1 MKPITQISSF
11 KEGASIQGFYLC
23 VEKHLRHTRAGDLYL
38 DLILRDNSGTVPA
51 KIWDKVDEFNEKFSA
66 GNPVAIKGNIES
78 FKDRLQL
85 VIKKINIA
93 SVKNYGRYGFDPSLI
108 VPTSP
113 YNPNKMWKRVV
124 QIIGKMKNP
133 FLKKVVSNIF
143 REHKD
148 KLLIHPASVMM
159 HHNYRSGFLEHILS
173 MAKIAEKLTPIY
185 KLDQDLVMAGVLLHD
200 IGKLTEI
207 SSSLEAEYTD
217 EGNFIGH
224 IVIGRDMVRE
234 ACAKIKGFP
243 KILQQQLE
251 HIILSHQGKF
261 EWQSP
266 KQPSFEEALLVH
278 FIDNMD
284 AKMNLMKLALEEDQQ
299 DGKWTDRKNIFR
311 TALYKGI
318 DESK

>member
-11 KEGASIQGFYLC
+11 KEGTSIQGFYLC

-51 KIWDKVDEFNEKFSA
+51 KVWDKVDEFNEKFSA

-133 FLKKVVSNIF
+133 FLKKIVSNIF

>member
-11 KEGASIQGFYLC
+11 LEGASIQGFYLC

-173 MAKIAEKLTPIY
+173 MAKIAEKLTPLY

>member
-51 KIWDKVDEFNEKFSA
+51 KVWDKVDEFNEKFSA

-234 ACAKIKGFP
+234 ASGKIKGFP

-261 EWQSP
+261 ERQSP

-278 FIDNMD
+278 FIDNLD

>member
-66 GNPVAIKGNIES
+66 GSPVAIKGNIES

-173 MAKIAEKLTPIY
+173 MAKIAEKLTPLY

-234 ACAKIKGFP
+234 ASGKIKGFP

>member
-261 EWQSP
+261 ERQSP

-318 DESK
+318 DGSK

>member
-173 MAKIAEKLTPIY
+173 MAKIAEKLTPLY

-234 ACAKIKGFP
+234 ASSKIKGFP

>member
-11 KEGASIQGFYLC
+11 KEGTSIQGFYLC

-173 MAKIAEKLTPIY
+173 MAKIAEKLTPLY

-234 ACAKIKGFP
+234 ASGKIKGFP

-318 DESK
+318 DGSK

>member
-11 KEGASIQGFYLC
+11 KEGTSIQGFYLC

-51 KIWDKVDEFNEKFSA
+51 KIWDKVDEFNEKFYA

-173 MAKIAEKLTPIY
+173 MAKIAEKLTPLY

-234 ACAKIKGFP
+234 ASGKIKGFP

-318 DESK
+318 DGSK

>member
-11 KEGASIQGFYLC
+11 LEGTSIQGFYLC

-261 EWQSP
+261 ERQSP

-278 FIDNMD
+278 FIDNLD

>member
-173 MAKIAEKLTPIY
+173 MAKIAEKLTPLY

-234 ACAKIKGFP
+234 ASGKIKGFP

-278 FIDNMD
+278 FIDNLD

-318 DESK
+318 DGSK

>member
-51 KIWDKVDEFNEKFSA
+51 KVWDKVDEFNEKFSA

-173 MAKIAEKLTPIY
+173 MAKIAEKLTPLY

-234 ACAKIKGFP
+234 ASGKIKGFP

-261 EWQSP
+261 ERQSP

-278 FIDNMD
+278 FIDNLD

>member
-11 KEGASIQGFYLC
+11 LEGTSIQGFYLC

-51 KIWDKVDEFNEKFSA
+51 KVWDKVDEFNEKFSA

-261 EWQSP
+261 ERQSP

>member
-51 KIWDKVDEFNEKFSA
+51 KVWDKVDEFNEKFSA

-173 MAKIAEKLTPIY
+173 MAKIAEKLTPLY

-234 ACAKIKGFP
+234 ASGKIKGFP

>member
-234 ACAKIKGFP
+234 ASGKIKGFP

-261 EWQSP
+261 ERQSP

-278 FIDNMD
+278 FIDNLD

>member
-11 KEGASIQGFYLC
+11 KEGTSIQGFYLC

-173 MAKIAEKLTPIY
+173 MAKIAEKLTPLY

-234 ACAKIKGFP
+234 ASGKIKGFP

>member
-173 MAKIAEKLTPIY
+173 MAKIAEKLTPLY

-234 ACAKIKGFP
+234 ASGKIKGFP

>member
-173 MAKIAEKLTPIY
+173 MAKIAEKLTPLY

-234 ACAKIKGFP
+234 ASAKIKGFP

-261 EWQSP
+261 ERQSP

-278 FIDNMD
+278 FIDNLD

>member
-133 FLKKVVSNIF
+133 FLKKIVSNIF

>member
-173 MAKIAEKLTPIY
+173 MAKIAEKLTPLY

-224 IVIGRDMVRE
+224 IVIGRDMVRK
-234 ACAKIKGFP
+234 ASGKIKGFP

-318 DESK
+318 DGSK

>member
-11 KEGASIQGFYLC
+11 NEGASIQGFYLC

-85 VIKKINIA
+85 VIKKINTA
-93 SVKNYGRYGFDPSLI
+93 SVKHYGRYGFDPSLI
-108 VPTSP
+108 VPASP
-113 YNPNKMWKRVV
+113 YNPNKMWKGVV

-143 REHKD
+143 CEHKD

-173 MAKIAEKLTPIY
+173 MAKIAEKLTPLY

-234 ACAKIKGFP
+234 ASCKIKGFP

-278 FIDNMD
+278 FIDNLD

>member
-173 MAKIAEKLTPIY
+173 MAKIAEKLTPLY

-224 IVIGRDMVRE
+224 IVIGRDMVRK
-234 ACAKIKGFP
+234 ASGKIKGFP

>member
-11 KEGASIQGFYLC
+11 KEGTSIQGFYLC

-173 MAKIAEKLTPIY
+173 MAKIAEKLTPLY

-234 ACAKIKGFP
+234 ASSKIKGFP

>member
-11 KEGASIQGFYLC
+11 LEGTSIQGFYLC

>member
-173 MAKIAEKLTPIY
+173 MAKIAEKLTPLY

-234 ACAKIKGFP
+234 ASGKIKGFP

-318 DESK
+318 DGSK

>member
-234 ACAKIKGFP
+234 ASAKIKGFP

-261 EWQSP
+261 ERQSP

>member
-173 MAKIAEKLTPIY
+173 MAKIAEKLTPLY

-234 ACAKIKGFP
+234 ASGKIKGFP

-261 EWQSP
+261 ERQSP

>member
-11 KEGASIQGFYLC
+11 LEGASIQGFYLC

-51 KIWDKVDEFNEKFSA
+51 KVWDKVDEFNEKFSA

-261 EWQSP
+261 ERQSP

-278 FIDNMD
+278 FIDNLD

>member
-234 ACAKIKGFP
+234 ASGKIKGFP

>member
-234 ACAKIKGFP
+234 ASGKIKGFP

-261 EWQSP
+261 ERQSP

>member
-51 KIWDKVDEFNEKFSA
+51 KVWDKVDEFNEKFSA

-224 IVIGRDMVRE
+224 IVIGRDMVRK
-234 ACAKIKGFP
+234 ASGKIKGFP

-278 FIDNMD
+278 FIDNLD